1 MMQDNNNA
9 LPQNCTS
16 VKLDITIDESCI
28 DNMLT
33 ELQMDIP
40 INEQYTLTNLKV
52 NLEEGKIVF
61 AAGLKEKPGT
71 TVIVTTSPEWDESTQ
86 RIIFRDLN
94 FKTDSNN
101 LLLKSAGWLA
111 QTFLQSRIDRKL
123 EDQANVMFGKQI
135 AKLKEKPLKIPLPK
149 GGHAQVMI
157 AELLIHQLIFAPQ
170 TVDVTA
176 TILGSW
182 RLHLQAVTT

>member
-1 MMQDNNNA
+1 MMNDNNANM
-9 LPQNCTS
+9 PQDCTS
-16 VKLDITIDESCI
+16 IRLDITIDEICI

-33 ELQMDIP
+33 ELQLDIP

-71 TVIVTTSPEWDESTQ
+71 SVIVTSSPEWDESSQ
-86 RIIFRDLN
+86 RITFRDLN
-94 FKTDSNN
+94 LKTDSNN

-111 QTFLQSRIDRKL
+111 QTFLQTKIDRKL
-123 EDQANVMFGKQI
+123 EDQANSMFRKQI
-135 AKLKEKPLKIPLPK
+135 AKLKEKPMKIPIPN
-149 GGHAQVMI
+149 GGYAQVI
-157 AELLIHQLIFAPQ
+157 ISELVIHQLNFAPQ
-170 TVDVTA
+170 TVEVTA

-182 RLHLQAVTT
+182 RVHLQGVTA